1 MKYVQGEKSF
11 DKRQRIRKPYSGRI
25 FFTAKSGFY
34 EGRLKNYSRHG
45 LFIES
50 KAFLSVGEV
59 ITIALPYLEHEKAK
73 CKGQVIWCKDG
84 GCGIE
89 LFGERSAVH
98 LKIVK

>member
-1 MKYVQGEKSF
+1 MKQVEKEKIF
-11 DKRQRIRKPYSGRI
+11 DKRLKARKPYSGSV
-25 FFTAKSGFY
+25 FFTTKNGFY
-34 EGRLKNYSRHG
+34 EGRLKNYSHHG

-50 KAFLSVGEV
+50 KASLSVGEV

-84 GCGIE
+84 GCGVE
-89 LFGERSAVH
+89 LFSKRSAMH

>member
-1 MKYVQGEKSF
+1 MKQVEKEKSF
-11 DKRQRIRKPYSGRI
+11 DKRLKARKPYSGSV
-25 FFTAKSGFY
+25 FFTTKNGFY

-50 KAFLSVGEV
+50 KASLSVGEV
-59 ITIALPYLEHEKAK
+59 ITIALPYLEHERAK
-73 CKGQVIWCKDG
+73 CKGQVMWCKDG

-89 LFGERSAVH
+89 LFRKRSAMH

>member
-1 MKYVQGEKSF
+1 MKQAGSEKSF
-11 DKRQRIRKPYSGRI
+11 DKRLKPRKPYSGPI

-50 KAFLSVGEV
+50 KASLSVGEV
-59 ITIALPYLEHEKAK
+59 ITIALPFLEHEKAK
-73 CKGQVIWCKDG
+73 CKGQVMWCKGG

-89 LFGERSAVH
+89 LFRKRSSVH

>member
-1 MKYVQGEKSF
+1 MKQVEREKCF
-11 DKRQRIRKPYSGRI
+11 DKRLKPRKPYSGPV
-25 FFTAKSGFY
+25 FFTTKRGFY

-50 KAFLSVGEV
+50 KASLSLGEV
-59 ITIALPYLEHEKAK
+59 ITIALPYMEHERVK
-73 CKGQVIWCKDG
+73 CKGQVMWCKND

-89 LFGERSAVH
+89 LFKKRNAVH